1 MNIDNIHLNFN
12 ETSLLIMNIL
22 IGFIMFGV
30 ALDLKFA
37 DFKQSVKNP
46 KSAFIGLSCQFFLLP
61 AFTYLLVLI
70 IQPRPSIALGLFL
83 VAACPG
89 GNLSNFLTYLARGNT
104 PLSISMSAISTVLAI
119 FMTPLNTLLWGS
131 LYGPTNSLLKSF
143 TISPGDLL
151 ITIFL
156 MLGLPL
162 AIGMYVNHK
171 YPAIARQIN
180 KWAKKASIVFF
191 LGFVVI
197 SLAANF
203 NYFIEFIG
211 VVAIIVFIHN
221 LLALTIGYTTSSLLK
236 LPIADRRAISIEVGI
251 QNSGLGLI
259 LIFNFFDGLGGM
271 AIVAAW
277 WGIWHIISG
286 LTIATYWSKRP
297 PHKET
302 TQDSTRSV
310 KI

>member
-1 MNIDNIHLNFN
+1 MNIDDIQLNFN
-12 ETSLLIMNIL
+12 ATSLTIMNIL

-30 ALDLKFA
+30 ALDLKLA
-37 DFKQSVKNP
+37 DFKESIKKP
-46 KSAFIGLSCQFFLLP
+46 KPTLIGLSCQFILLP
-61 AFTYLLVLI
+61 AFTYILVLI
-70 IQPRPSIALGLFL
+70 IEPMPSIALGLFL

-89 GNLSNFLTYLARGNT
+89 GNLSNFLTYLAKGNT

-119 FMTPLNTLLWGS
+119 FMTPFNTLLWGS
-131 LYGPTNSLLKSF
+131 LYEPTNSLLKSF
-143 TISPGDLL
+143 TINPQDLL
-151 ITIFL
+151 MTIFL

-171 YPAIARQIN
+171 YPEKAQLIN
-180 KWAKKASIVFF
+180 KWAKNASIVFF
-191 LGFVVI
+191 LGFVIV

-203 NYFIEFIG
+203 TYFIEFIG
-211 VVAIIVFIHN
+211 MVALIVFIHN
-221 LLALTIGYTTSSLLK
+221 LLAITIGYTTSSLLK

-251 QNSGLGLI
+251 QNSGLGLV

-277 WGIWHIISG
+277 WAIWHIVSG
-286 LTIATYWSKRP
+286 LTLAIYWSKRL
-297 PHKET
+297 PHKDT
-302 TQDSTRSV
+302 TKDTARSV